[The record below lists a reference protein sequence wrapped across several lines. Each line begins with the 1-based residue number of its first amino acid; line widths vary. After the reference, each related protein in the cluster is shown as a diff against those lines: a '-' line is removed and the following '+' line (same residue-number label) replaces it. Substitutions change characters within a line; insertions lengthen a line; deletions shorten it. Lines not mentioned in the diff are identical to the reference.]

1 MIALGLALLAAV
13 HLNVFAA
20 ASLTQVLPPLDRS
33 ARYQFAGSDQLAFQI
48 GQGAPADVFLAAS
61 PKYPDE
67 LYARGLCSKP
77 VVFATNTVV
86 LIVPRANP
94 ARIRSVDDLRRDGIR
109 LVIGAKGVP
118 IGDYTRRLLANLGL
132 SSVLANVV
140 SEETDV
146 KLVVAKVALGEAD
159 AGFVYRTDVKAV
171 GTKVLRIA
179 VPARAEPTVRYELC
193 VPARARHPREAR
205 AFVRRVLSGD
215 GRARLR
221 AAGFGLP

>member
-1 MIALGLALLAAV
+1 MIALAVALLAAV

-20 ASLTQVLPPLDRS
+20 SSLTEALPRIDKT

-48 GQGAPADVFLAAS
+48 GQGARADVFLAAS
-61 PKYPDE
+61 PKYPDD

-77 VVFATNTVV
+77 LVFATNTVV
-86 LIVPRANP
+86 LIVPRGNP
-94 ARIRSVDDLRRDGIR
+94 ARIHSVEDLKRDGIR

-118 IGDYTRRLLANLGL
+118 IGDYTRKLLANLGL
-132 SSVLANVV
+132 TSVLANVV

-159 AGFVYRTDVKAV
+159 AGFVYRTDVKPV
-171 GTKVLRIA
+171 GNKVLRIA
-179 VPARAEPTVRYELC
+179 LPAAAQPTVEYELC
-193 VPARARHPREAR
+193 VPTATRHAREAR
-205 AFVRRVLSGD
+205 TFVQRVRSKA
-215 GRARLR
+215 GRAQLR

>member
-1 MIALGLALLAAV
+1 VIGFALALLTAV

-20 ASLTQVLPPLDRS
+20 ASLTEVLPRIDRT

-48 GQGAPADVFLAAS
+48 GQGAPADIFLAAS
-61 PKYPDE
+61 PKHPAD
-67 LYARGLCSKP
+67 LFARGLCSKP

-94 ARIRSVDDLRRDGIR
+94 ARIRSVDDLKRSGLR

-118 IGDYTRRLLANLGL
+118 IGDYTRKLLANLGL
-132 SSVLANVV
+132 TSVLANVV

-159 AGFVYRTDVKAV
+159 AGFVYRTDVKTV
-171 GTKVLRIA
+171 GNKVLRIA
-179 VPARAEPTVRYELC
+179 LPAAAQPTVRYELC
-193 VPARARHPREAR
+193 IPTATKHPRRAR
-205 AFVRRVLSGD
+205 AFVRRVLSKD
-215 GRARLR
+215 TRAKLR
-221 AAGFGLP
+221 AGGFGLP

>member
-1 MIALGLALLAAV
+1 VTALAVALLAAV
-13 HLNVFAA
+13 QLNVFAA
-20 ASLTQVLPPLDRS
+20 ASLAEVLPRLDRT

-48 GQGAPADVFLAAS
+48 GEGAPADVFLAAS
-61 PKYPDE
+61 PRYPDV
-67 LYARGLCSKP
+67 LSARGLCSKP
-77 VVFATNTVV
+77 VAFATNTVV

-94 ARIRSVDDLRRDGIR
+94 ARVRSVADLKRDGIR

-118 IGDYTRRLLANLGL
+118 IGDYTRKLLSKLRLT
-132 SSVLANVV
+132 SVLANVV

-159 AGFVYRTDVKAV
+159 AGFVYRTDVKPV
-171 GTKVLRIA
+171 GKKVLRIA
-179 VPARAEPTVRYELC
+179 LPAAAQPTVQYELC
-193 VPARARHPREAR
+193 VPTATKHPGAAR
-205 AFVRRVLSGD
+205 AFVRRVLSKD

>member
-1 MIALGLALLAAV
+1 VIGFALALLAAV

-20 ASLTQVLPPLDRS
+20 ASLTDVLPRMDRT

-48 GQGAPADVFLAAS
+48 GQRAPADVYLAAS
-61 PKYPDE
+61 PKYPDD

-77 VVFATNTVV
+77 VAFATNTVV

-94 ARIRSVDDLRRDGIR
+94 ARIRSVDDLERSGLR
-109 LVIGAKGVP
+109 LVIAAKGVP
-118 IGDYTRRLLANLGL
+118 IGDYTRKLLANLGL
-132 SSVLANVV
+132 TSVLANVV

-159 AGFVYRTDVKAV
+159 AGFAYRTDVRPV

-179 VPARAEPTVRYELC
+179 LPAAAQPTVRYELC
-193 VPARARHPREAR
+193 VPTATKHPREAR
-205 AFVRRVLSGD
+205 AFVRRVLSKD
-215 GRARLR
+215 GRTKLR